1 MKSLSNEV
9 ISNEKI
15 TLTENEKYKNGKLLM
30 LIVQIN
36 LMTIP
41 YIVQRIVRIK

>member
-15 TLTENEKYKNGKLLM
+15 TLTENEKYKNEKLLM
-30 LIVQIN
+30 LIVQVN

>member
-15 TLTENEKYKNGKLLM
+15 TLTENEKYKSGKLLM

>member
-15 TLTENEKYKNGKLLM
+15 TLTENKKYKNGKLLM
-30 LIVQIN
+30 LIVQVN